1 MQINVETKFEVGQE
15 VFLIKKQKK
24 VIETKATCD
33 ICFGT
38 GSISYKGY
46 DMSCPKCH
54 GNRNI
59 VLDSKDLM
67 IYVIEDSCKNT
78 SCRYMIT
85 QKESCL
91 YYKING
97 RNGLVPENEIFA
109 TQEEAETR
117 CNELNKEVTTN
128 GNR

>member
-1 MQINVETKFEVGQE
+1 MKIHVETKFEVEQL
-15 VFLIKKQKK
+15 VYLIKKQKK

-54 GNRNI
+54 GNRSI
-59 VLDSKDLM
+59 VLDSKDRM
-67 IYVIEDSCKNT
+67 IYAVEDPCKII

-91 YYKING
+91 YYKTSG
-97 RNGLVPENEIFA
+97 RNSLVPENEIFA
-109 TQEEAETR
+109 TQEEAKTR
-117 CNELNKEVTTN
+117 CNKLNNEVQ
-128 GNR
+128 